1 MNKTI
6 MRAAGLGK
14 AVERVERGD
23 CIWCGKAVHPNAEFK
38 DELSQREF
46 NISGMCQAC
55 QDGVFGS

>member
-1 MNKTI
+1 